1 MKKLP
6 VLIKH
11 IQSRAAFDE
20 FHDIEHW
27 EVVERNGVLL
37 ARYDADINL
46 KVVRYFAY
54 LHDSCI
60 ENEFGEIEYYEHGKR
75 AAEFCDEIRDTYLSS
90 FSDEEFSLLRRA
102 CEFHT
107 TELSL
112 GDITIDTCFD
122 ADRLDLPR
130 VGIQPIASRM
140 ASLKGKEFADNY
152 ESYLTEYNELLMED
166 ISKNKRKETF
176 VNQLLKKLHI
186 NK

>member
-1 MKKLP
+1 MKQLP
-6 VLIKH
+6 ALINY
-11 IQSRAAFDE
+11 IQSRASFDE

-27 EVVERNGVLL
+27 EVVERNGMLL
-37 ARYDADINL
+37 AKYDADINL

-60 ENEFGEIEYYEHGKR
+60 ENEYGEIEYLEHGKR

-112 GDITIDTCFD
+112 GDITIDACFD

-130 VGIQPIASRM
+130 VGIQPIASKM
-140 ASLKGKEFADNY
+140 ASPKGKEFADNW
-152 ESYLTEYNELLMED
+152 EAYLAEYNELLMED
-166 ISKNKRKETF
+166 LSRRKRKETF
-176 VNQLLKKLHI
+176 VNQLLSRFWI